1 MTYTLYP
8 NAIDSTTQLPITVDN
23 TTPVRAEVV
32 NRQRSAI
39 IAIES
44 ELGVQPSGTYTTVR
58 ARLDALT
65 ELISTGSG
73 LAQVLDEGTVIR
85 SNVRSMNFIGS
96 SVVVTSSVIDGR
108 VDVTLSGGAGGNET
122 LAQTLA
128 LGNVT
133 GGNDIVLSSGDVI
146 SSAISLVTI
155 DDDLEV
161 NNRISALGLILDEQA
176 STPFDP
182 TATSFGTVWVRNDT
196 VNSLFYTDNSGI
208 DHDLVRK
215 DVELSGTAN
224 TVGNTPATLLS
235 YTVPD
240 NTAVTIDM
248 IVTGNKDD
256 DTQACGFKLTG
267 TFRRSGGTVS
277 QVGNIAAS
285 FFESDDGAWGVDLII
300 NSTAIEVEVTGNTG
314 DTVDW
319 KGVGAAVLS
328 I

>member
-1 MTYTLYP
+1 MTYTSYP
-8 NAIDSTTQLPITVDN
+8 NAIDSTTQLPLTIDN
-23 TTPVRAEVV
+23 ATPVRAEVV

-65 ELISTGSG
+65 ELIATGSG
-73 LAQVLDEGTVIR
+73 LSQVLDEGVVVR
-85 SNVRSMNFIGS
+85 NNVRSINFTGS
-96 SVVVTSSVIDGR
+96 AVTVTPSITDGR
-108 VDVTLSGGAGGNET
+108 VEVSISGGAGGNET

-176 STPFDP
+176 TTPYDP
-182 TATSFGTVWVRNDT
+182 TATSFGTIWVRNDT
-196 VNSLFYTDNSGI
+196 INSLFYTDNSGV

-215 DVELSGTAN
+215 GIELSGTVN

-235 YTVPD
+235 YTVPN

-248 IVTGNKDD
+248 VITGNKDD

-277 QVGNIAAS
+277 QVGNVALS
-285 FFESDDGAWGVDLII
+285 FFESDDGAWGVDLVI

-319 KGVGAAVLS
+319 KGVGMAVLS